1 MSYSA
6 ETDSHGCAMVSGLV
20 HPDNLFL
27 DPEVELRT
35 ERSGYKP
42 LQDHKPFGAYRID
55 VTLEPTNS
63 KNPSSAV
70 WTATPAVES
79 LGCD

>member
-1 MSYSA
+1 MGYSA
-6 ETDSHGCAMVSGLV
+6 ETDSRGCAKVSGIV
-20 HPDNLFL
+20 HPDSIFR
-27 DPEVELRT
+27 DPEVALRT

-42 LQDHKPFGAYRID
+42 LQDHKPLGAYRID